1 MVALHDPKQRY
12 VLGFNPVWT
21 KSQDV
26 LNEALFRMISY
37 LDRQECHVA
46 KKKNDALND
55 RCHDSS
61 IYRYF
66 FPFFFEN

>member
-1 MVALHDPKQRY
+1 MTPNKDIY
-12 VLGFNPVWT
+12 WVLIPFDKKPGC
-21 KSQDV
+21 

-46 KKKNDALND
+46 KKKNDAPND